1 MARRGRSREET
12 PGVAQ
17 AQDGGAARP
26 AGPAGP
32 PGHAED
38 VAGAAT
44 AAQRSYGNR
53 IVGRSAQVQALARGG
68 LARTPREV
76 RSEAEA
82 GVRGQGGP
90 LPHLDKLGP
99 LFGGHDLRGVEAFT
113 DGGAREACRT
123 IGAEAYATG
132 EKVAFAQGSPDLRTA
147 AHEAAHVVQQRA
159 GLELD
164 EGVGAASDVH
174 EVQAER
180 VAEAV
185 TGGRSAAVLLGAPA
199 QRAGGRAAPVQRLAS
214 RAEFRA
220 QAGAPTAHSLG
231 GYKQHSKRY
240 RALLEKLEDYERVSA
255 QEIPPVVSDQHN
267 LRHAKVRDALA
278 AVKAACDEFV
288 ARYEGLT
295 GIAAYRDRVERGR
308 LGHVKAL
315 RASVEAETPMLAQIQ
330 GEARYVGMTYRD
342 AVPRG
347 EFDRQVEM
355 VSQMILGLP
364 TGQSTIEDVRDTI
377 LGLDDIAVKQALL
390 RDEGLREFIRDVLS
404 PTEALIIAGVL
415 LDRALTWWDGS
426 GPDPKQRFKIKAG
439 GDFSLWILGRDENG
453 PHKPDLRA
461 GTMNCWE
468 GVLFSMYVSGVVT
481 YATLR
486 DMHERATA
494 DAVEAHGKARE
505 ELAQNPELLRE
516 KIIDRRMEHMITHSR
531 EEVEAWYEEKIKDDQ
546 AQKDAYRDNAARG
559 AGNDAY
565 YGRLA
570 RNLGAHGAREWK
582 RGDDPPPLGDVVFFT
597 GKGADKVGEKW
608 RIAHVCISLGRKN
621 KDGETDI
628 MNFGV
633 SDGGGHTIWGCST
646 IEEGLAHKYG
656 KGYIVMYGPSGL
668 LKGEGF
674 E

>member
-1 MARRGRSREET
+1 MARRGHSREET
-12 PGVAQ
+12 RGDTQ
-17 AQDGGAARP
+17 TQDGEAARS
-26 AGPAGP
+26 AGAPGP
-32 PGHAED
+32 RGHAED
-38 VAGAAT
+38 LAGEAS

-53 IVGRSAQVQALARGG
+53 IVGRSQQVQALTRGG
-68 LARTPREV
+68 LARTPSEV
-76 RSEAEA
+76 RSEAAA
-82 GVRGQGGP
+82 GVRGRGGT
-90 LPHLDKLGP
+90 LPHLETLGP
-99 LFGGHDLRGVEAFT
+99 LFGEHDLRGVEAFT
-113 DGGAREACRT
+113 DGGARDACQK

-132 EKVAFAQGSPDLRTA
+132 EKVAFAQSRPDLRTA

-159 GLELD
+159 GIELG
-164 EGVGAASDVH
+164 EGVGAALDVH
-174 EVQAER
+174 ERQADH

-185 TGGRSAAVLLGAPA
+185 TSGRSAAPLLGVPSP
-199 QRAGGRAAPVQRLAS
+199 RAEGRAAPVQRLAT
-214 RAEFRA
+214 RAEFRE
-220 QAGAPTAHSLG
+220 QAGAPTAHSFRG
-231 GYKQHSKRY
+231 HKQHSKRY
-240 RALLEKLEDYERVSA
+240 RALLDRLEAYELASA
-255 QEIPPVVSDQHN
+255 QQIPPIVSDQHN
-267 LRHAKVRDALA
+267 LRHARVRDALA

-288 ARYEGLT
+288 TRYDSLT

-315 RASVEAETPMLAQIQ
+315 RASVEAETPLLAQIQ
-330 GEARYVGMTYRD
+330 GEARYVGMTYRE
-342 AVPRG
+342 AIPRG

-355 VSQMILGLP
+355 VTDMILGLP
-364 TGQSTIEDVRDTI
+364 SGKSTIEEVRDTI
-377 LGLDDIAVKQALL
+377 LELDDIEVKQALL

-426 GPDPKQRFKIKAG
+426 GPDPKKQFKIKEG

-468 GVLFSMYVSGVVT
+468 GVLFSMYVSGVVS

-494 DAVEAHGKARE
+494 DAVEAHGRAKE
-505 ELAQNPELLRE
+505 ELAQDPELLRE

-531 EEVEAWYEEKIKDDQ
+531 EQVEAWYEEKIKDDQ
-546 AQKDAYRDNAARG
+546 TQKDAYRDNAARG

-565 YGRLA
+565 YRRLA
-570 RNLGAHGAREWK
+570 LNLGAHGAREWK

-633 SDGGGHTIWGCST
+633 SDGRGHTIWGCST
-646 IEEGLAHKYG
+646 IEEALSHKYSN
-656 KGYIVMYGPSGL
+656 GYIVMYGPSGL

-674 E
+674 A